1 MNTLPIAVKFVSWD
15 IPTLDTLENSIVYA
29 LRVKL
34 NNGATMDRA
43 EKNWLAENVRSN
55 SYFRTAVPLQGYR
68 FDFSDVLHRYLVNQY
83 GSWQEYHAP
92 DKTSLRAALY
102 GRINE
107 IVEIK

>member
-15 IPTLDTLENSIVYA
+15 IPALDTLENSTVYV

-34 NNGATMDRA
+34 NNGGTMDRA
-43 EKNWLAENVRSN
+43 EKNWLAENMSSD
-55 SYFRTAVPLQGYR
+55 SYLGMAVLLQGYR

-92 DKTSLRAALY
+92 DKTSLRAAIY

>member
-1 MNTLPIAVKFVSWD
+1 MNTLPIAVKFASWD
-15 IPTLDTLENSIVYA
+15 IPALDTLQNSIVYA

-34 NNGATMDRA
+34 NNGGTMDRA
-43 EKNWLAENVRSN
+43 EKNWLAENISCN
-55 SYFRTAVPLQGYR
+55 SCFRTAVPLQGYR
-68 FDFSDVLHRYLVNQY
+68 FDFSDVLRRYLVNQY

-92 DKTSLRAALY
+92 DKTSLRAAIY

>member
-15 IPTLDTLENSIVYA
+15 IPALDTLQNSKAYA

-34 NNGATMDRA
+34 KNGGTMDRA
-43 EKNWLAENVRSN
+43 EKNWLAENVKN
-55 SYFRTAVPLQGYR
+55 NCYFRTAVPLQGYR
-68 FDFSDVLHRYLVNQY
+68 FDFSDVLHKYLVNQY

-92 DKTSLRAALY
+92 DKTSLKAAIY
-102 GRINE
+102 GRINQ